1 MSEFERIA
9 EKNARAGARGVYIRW
24 LAERFGTL
32 DLMLT
37 QRGEDRVSL
46 RRIYVPVRVDTE
58 DRADESLGGPEKA
71 LEEQLPG
78 QDALELIADSRFV
91 AISGRPGS
99 GKTTLVQA
107 LIGEL
112 TREGPSPVRDKLAGE
127 RGILPVPLILR
138 DYQDGL
144 DGVRGLD
151 DLLELWWSH
160 AADEAGATG
169 FALDVPRLKASYADA
184 DDGDAMPLLVL
195 FDGLDEVG
203 GRRPRQRVL
212 KIAARR
218 NKRVRCA
225 LVTGRPGGFTD
236 LSLDGVQL
244 IGRRQLSLFPEDNLK
259 RVHHLQPFAFPQIR
273 DFITRFL
280 RLRQE
285 WQVEARRLL
294 TEFESALQDPRR
306 PHLLNLAR
314 RPIFLTLM
322 ALVHVN
328 ERRMPHGRADL
339 YERIVDLYLNR
350 QMQAKRLQHMLDDQP
365 MPHWDQR
372 EVRRAL
378 GFLAWRSQ
386 HREPEGSDRNRGGR
400 PPPTAGVG
408 WVERSET
415 HTDPLGP
422 LQQAGRT
429 VVPMPPEPENAKTE
443 QGERRQVIWTRAE
456 LEGQLRALLAG
467 ETDDRRPFSDL
478 TPGDAPQLLDY
489 YLHPAGLLVDPAE
502 GRYQF
507 AHLSFQEFLCAEYI
521 HGRAKARGSRRFL
534 EELENLLYPHLARPG
549 WDEVGLLL
557 LCIHSAEG
565 AQTDP
570 DAHLEIL
577 AELDLAEEPQ
587 ARLLV
592 EALTG
597 RELDYAEDELV
608 RWLPLAVAAA
618 LVQPDAGLAE
628 RFGRVPA
635 WAGPGL
641 DLLRQLF
648 EDDRPLALLAE
659 RLRQAPPGERLG
671 LAGEDAGGLLRSA
684 EGRWLDLGK
693 ALSLAPPF
701 DSDSARDYALLR
713 LANES
718 GWVPK
723 DPERPDWLPIA
734 DPGLERS
741 LADWLVRV
749 PTDGERG
756 RLYRRWPDPDGSP
769 RLPVIS
775 AAASELD
782 ALAMPRG
789 PLWESLAPR
798 IPLDLWL
805 LQGESLDD
813 FYGKLWFQPV
823 VLFSLYPEPLA
834 RILPALLVIAVTLY
848 QSMRLADS
856 LSGGQQLGKNVL
868 LRARSQTH
876 SRAWSLSWSPMR
888 RLTSSLRW
896 TRPPPTPSR
905 SLPRTILVS
914 LKRAR
919 SLALSQLRLKLR
931 SPLRSR
937 LWVASRSPLLPQ
949 SLARSLQ
956 PATTSAL
963 TRTEKRIEGSRKEDK
978 RRAETALETAK
989 YRWAALDWFAEQS
1002 EDPDLMRRRGLRP
1015 GEPLPRQF
1023 ALFEPDGR
1031 LRDTLPRSGLL
1042 QLRDW
1047 LANDD
1052 AILAWTFPAGL
1063 SAADEAHLRSEL
1075 HTLHHYER
1083 PDGGHGQPWSPL
1095 AAIEAALS
1103 DWPEDEPTRDVS
1115 LAAAERDLL
1124 AVLDELFPERP
1135 DPGPG

>member
-1 MSEFERIA
+1 MSQSARIA

-46 RRIYVPVRVDTE
+46 RRIYVPLRVDTE
-58 DRADESLGGPEKA
+58 DRADESLGGPEQAQK
-71 LEEQLPG
+71 EQLPG

-138 DYQDGL
+138 DYQDRL
-144 DGVRGLD
+144 DAVRGLD

-160 AADEAGATG
+160 AADEAAATG
-169 FALDVPRLKASYADA
+169 FALDLPRLKASYAE
-184 DDGDAMPLLVL
+184 DGDAMPLLVL

-203 GRRPRQRVL
+203 GTRTRQRIYG
-212 KIAARR
+212 IAATE
-218 NKRVRCA
+218 NPRVRCT
-225 LVTGRPGGFTD
+225 LVTGRPGGFAD
-236 LSLDGVQL
+236 LDLRLL
-244 IGRRQLSLFPEDNLK
+244 IPFGTVVLSSYLVSE
-259 RVHHLQPFAFPQIR
+259 VHHLQPFAFPQIR
-273 DFITRFL
+273 DFIARFL

-350 QMQAKRLQHMLDDQP
+350 QMQAKRLQHMLDDHP

-378 GFLAWRSQ
+378 GYLAWRSQ
-386 HREPEGSDRNRGGR
+386 HREPEG
-400 PPPTAGVG
+400 
-408 WVERSET
+408 
-415 HTDPLGP
+415 
-422 LQQAGRT
+422 
-429 VVPMPPEPENAKTE
+429 AKTE

-456 LEGQLRALLAG
+456 LEGELRTLLVS
-467 ETDDRRPFSDL
+467 ETEDKRPFSDL
-478 TPGDAPQLLDY
+478 TPEDSSQLLDY

-534 EELENLLYPHLARPG
+534 EELKALLHPHLARPG

-557 LCIHSAEG
+557 LCIHAAEG

-570 DAHLEIL
+570 EAHLEIL

-628 RFGRVPA
+628 RFRRVPA

-641 DLLRQLF
+641 DLLRRLF
-648 EDDRPLALLAE
+648 ETDRPLDLLAD

-671 LAGEDAGGLLRSA
+671 LAGEDAGGLLQSA
-684 EGRWLDLGK
+684 EGRWLALGE
-693 ALSLAPPF
+693 ALRLAPPF
-701 DSDSARDYALLR
+701 DDDSARDYALLR
-713 LANES
+713 LANDS

-723 DPERPDWLPIA
+723 DPERSDLLPIA
-734 DPGLERS
+734 DPGLERA

-749 PTDGERG
+749 PADGERG
-756 RLYRRWPDPDGSP
+756 RLYRRWPDPHGSP
-769 RLPVIS
+769 RLPVVS
-775 AAASELD
+775 PAAVELD
-782 ALAMPRG
+782 ALAMPKG
-789 PLWESLAPR
+789 LLWESLAPR
-798 IPLDLWL
+798 FPLDLWL
-805 LQGESLDD
+805 LQGESLDE
-813 FYGKLWFQPV
+813 FYLKRWFQPS

-834 RILPALLVIAVTLY
+834 RTLSAHFLVALTLY
-848 QSMRLADS
+848 QSMCLAGS
-856 LSGGQQLGKNVL
+856 LSGGQQLGKIAL
-868 LRARSQTH
+868 
-876 SRAWSLSWSPMR
+876 SRALSQSNSWSLSWSPMQ
-888 RLTSSLRW
+888 RLTSPLAWMRLSR
-896 TRPPPTPSR
+896 TPTL
-905 SLPRTILVS
+905 SLPRTMLVS
-914 LKRAR
+914 LRRAE
-919 SLALSQLRLKLR
+919 SLSRCQSRLQLRSQLQ
-931 SPLRSR
+931 SR
-937 LWVASRSPLLPQ
+937 LQWRVASRPQLLPE

-956 PATTSAL
+956 PATMSAL
-963 TRTEKRIEGSRKEDK
+963 S
-978 RRAETALETAK
+978 RAENKIHALQKDEELRVATALETFTH
-989 YRWAALDWFAEQS
+989 RWIAHDWFAEQAD
-1002 EDPDLMRRRGLRP
+1002 DPDLMRRRGLRP
-1015 GEPLPRQF
+1015 GEPLPREF
-1023 ALFEPDGR
+1023 ALFEPDGH
-1031 LRDTLPRSGLL
+1031 LRDTLPRSGLI

-1052 AILAWTFPAGL
+1052 AILSWTFPAGL
-1063 SAADEAHLRSEL
+1063 SAADEQHLRAEL

-1095 AAIEAALS
+1095 AAIDAALS
-1103 DWPEDEPTRDVS
+1103 DWPETEPTRDVS

-1124 AVLDELFPERP
+1124 AVLDELFPAGADPEP
-1135 DPGPG
+1135 D

>member
-37 QRGEDRVSL
+37 HRGEDRVSL
-46 RRIYVPVRVDTE
+46 RRIYIPVRVDTQ
-58 DRADESLGGPEKA
+58 DRADESMGGPEKA
-71 LEEQLPG
+71 LDEQLPG

-112 TREGPSPVRDKLAGE
+112 TREGPSRVRDKLAGE

-138 DYQDGL
+138 DYQDRL
-144 DGVRGLD
+144 DDVRKLD
-151 DLLELWWSH
+151 DLLDLWWSY
-160 AADEAGATG
+160 AADEAAATG
-169 FALDVPRLKASYADA
+169 FPLDLPRVKASYAFG

-203 GRRPRQRVL
+203 GTQTRQRVL
-212 KIAARR
+212 KIATGL
-218 NKRVRCA
+218 NPRVRCA
-225 LVTGRPGGFTD
+225 LVTGRPAGFAD
-236 LSLDGVQL
+236 LRLT
-244 IGRRQLSLFPEDNLK
+244 RRIIEVGSRGSSFTEEVRIPI
-259 RVHHLQPFAFPQIR
+259 HHLQPFAFPQIR

-285 WQVEARRLL
+285 WQVEARRLQE
-294 TEFESALQDPRR
+294 EFEAALQDPRR

-350 QMQAKRLQHMLDDQP
+350 QMQAKQLQHMLDDQP

-386 HREPEGSDRNRGGR
+386 HREPEGSDRNRGVR
-400 PPPTAGVG
+400 PAPTATVG

-415 HTDPLGP
+415 HPAPPGP
-422 LQQAGRT
+422 LQQAGHT
-429 VVPMPPEPENAKTE
+429 VVPMPPEPDNAKTE

-456 LEGQLRALLAG
+456 LEAELRALLAG
-467 ETDDRRPFSDL
+467 ETEDRRSFSDL
-478 TPGDAPQLLDY
+478 TPGDAPHLLDY

-534 EELENLLYPHLARPG
+534 EEIKVLLYPHLAHPG

-565 AQTDP
+565 AQTNP

-577 AELDLAEEPQ
+577 AELDLADEPQ

-592 EALTG
+592 EALAG
-597 RELDYAEDELV
+597 RELDYTEDELV

-618 LVQPDAGLAE
+618 LVHPDAGLAE
-628 RFGRVPA
+628 RFRRVPA

-641 DLLRQLF
+641 DLLRRLF
-648 EDDRPLALLAE
+648 ECDEPFVLLAD

-671 LAGEDAGGLLRSA
+671 LAGEDAGGLLQLA
-684 EGRWLDLGK
+684 KARWLALGD
-693 ALSLAPPF
+693 ALRFEPPF
-701 DSDSARDYALLR
+701 DGDSARDYVLLR
-713 LANES
+713 LANDS
-718 GWVPK
+718 GWVPR
-723 DPERPDWLPIA
+723 DPKRPKRPPIA

-741 LADWLVRV
+741 LADWLARV
-749 PTDGERG
+749 PANGERG
-756 RLYRRWPDPDGSP
+756 RLYRRWPDVDGSP
-769 RLPVIS
+769 RLPVVS
-775 AAASELD
+775 PAAFELD
-782 ALAMPRG
+782 AVAMPRG
-789 PLWESLAPR
+789 PLWKSLAPR

-805 LQGESLDD
+805 LQGESLPENR
-813 FYGKLWFQPV
+813 WAVWSQPA
-823 VLFSLYPEPLA
+823 VLFSLYPNALSHALPTSLVLA
-834 RILPALLVIAVTLY
+834 LTIYQAVILAGT
-848 QSMRLADS
+848 
-856 LSGGQQLGKNVL
+856 LSGRQGLDEYT
-868 LRARSQTH
+868 RAQGL
-876 SRAWSLSWSPMR
+876 SL
-888 RLTSSLRW
+888 
-896 TRPPPTPSR
+896 SR
-905 SLPRTILVS
+905 SLTRWPSGSRSHWQSRSIS
-914 LKRAR
+914 RSQAR
-919 SLALSQLRLKLR
+919 SLSQSLFLSRSQLLSRSQSRSLLR
-931 SPLRSR
+931 SQ
-937 LWVASRSPLLPQ
+937 SPWQPQAQGLLLPPRTRPA
-949 SLARSLQ
+949 LAR
-956 PATTSAL
+956 A
-963 TRTEKRIEGSRKEDK
+963 REGIGGLSEDG
-978 RRAETALETAK
+978 RDCAAHAIAIWGH
-989 YRWAALDWFAEQS
+989 RWAARDWFTEQS

-1015 GEPLPRQF
+1015 GEPLPRAF

-1063 SAADEAHLRSEL
+1063 CAADEAHLRSEL

-1103 DWPEDEPTRDVS
+1103 DWPADQATRDVS

-1124 AVLDELFPERP
+1124 AVLDELFPEAAEP
-1135 DPGPG
+1135 KPV

>member
-1 MSEFERIA
+1 MNEFERIA
-9 EKNARAGARGVYIRW
+9 EKNARAGERGVYIRW

-58 DRADESLGGPEKA
+58 DRADESLGGPEQAQK
-71 LEEQLPG
+71 EQLPG

-112 TREGPSPVRDKLAGE
+112 TRDGPSLVREKLVGE

-138 DYQDGL
+138 DYQDRL
-144 DGVRGLD
+144 DDVDGLD
-151 DLLELWWSH
+151 DILKLWWSH
-160 AADEAGATG
+160 ASEEAAATG
-169 FALDVPRLKASYADA
+169 HNLDLPRLRASYGYPGR
-184 DDGDAMPLLVL
+184 GDAIPLLL
-195 FDGLDEVG
+195 IFDGLDEVG
-203 GRRPRQRVL
+203 GTRTRQRIMNL
-212 KIAARR
+212 ASRPDSRI
-218 NKRVRCA
+218 RCA
-225 LVTGRPGGFTD
+225 LVTSRPAGFAD
-236 LSLDGVQL
+236 LKHSYFAPTKDVRASSPSVHDGL
-244 IGRRQLSLFPEDNLK
+244 T
-259 RVHHLQPFAFPQIR
+259 VHHLQPFAFPQIS

-378 GFLAWRSQ
+378 GYLAWRSQ
-386 HREPEGSDRNRGGR
+386 HRELEGGK
-400 PPPTAGVG
+400 
-408 WVERSET
+408 E
-415 HTDPLGP
+415 
-422 LQQAGRT
+422 
-429 VVPMPPEPENAKTE
+429 KI
-443 QGERRQVIWTRAE
+443 GERRQVIWSRAE
-456 LEGQLRALLAG
+456 LESELRTLLAG
-467 ETDDRRPFSDL
+467 ETEDRRPFSDL

-489 YLHPAGLLVDPAE
+489 YLHPAGLLVDPAV

-534 EELENLLYPHLARPG
+534 EELKALLHPHLARPG

-557 LCIHSAEG
+557 LCIHAAEG

-570 DAHLEIL
+570 EAHLEIL
-577 AELDLAEEPQ
+577 AELDLAAEPQ

-618 LVQPDAGLAE
+618 LVHPDAALAE

-641 DLLRQLF
+641 DLLRRLF
-648 EDDRPLALLAE
+648 ACDRPFDLLAD

-671 LAGEDAGGLLRSA
+671 LAGEDVAALLQSV
-684 EGRWLDLGK
+684 EGRWA
-693 ALSLAPPF
+693 ALAEALRFAPPF

-713 LANES
+713 LANDC
-718 GWVPK
+718 GWIPK

-734 DPGLERS
+734 DPGLERA
-741 LADWLVRV
+741 LADWLVRI
-749 PTDGERG
+749 PADGERG
-756 RLYRRWPDPDGSP
+756 RLYRRWRDPKGSP
-769 RLPVIS
+769 RLPIPTP
-775 AAASELD
+775 AAFELD

-805 LQGESLDD
+805 LQGVSLDD
-813 FYGKLWFQPV
+813 FMGWLWSQPA
-823 VLFSLYPEPLA
+823 VLFSLYPVPLS
-834 RILPALLVIAVTLY
+834 PAIQAPLVAVLTLY
-848 QSMRLADS
+848 QSKLLAES
-856 LSGGQQLGKNVL
+856 LSNERGLTEYSGSLG
-868 LRARSQTH
+868 RSLSFPPS
-876 SRAWSLSWSPMR
+876 SRSSSRSRSRSLSLSWPRSR
-888 RLTSSLRW
+888 
-896 TRPPPTPSR
+896 SR
-905 SLPRTILVS
+905 SL
-914 LKRAR
+914 
-919 SLALSQLRLKLR
+919 SQLLSEGFLGFFSPFLPELLSEFLLLKM
-931 SPLRSR
+931 P
-937 LWVASRSPLLPQ
+937 
-949 SLARSLQ
+949 
-956 PATTSAL
+956 AL
-963 TRTEKRIEGSRKEDK
+963 TVPALRRIKEGIKGLQEEHELRVAK
-978 RRAETALETAK
+978 ALEIFG
-989 YRWAALDWFAEQS
+989 YRLSAQDWFAEQAV
-1002 EDPDLMRRRGLRP
+1002 DPDLMRRRGLRP
-1015 GEPLPRQF
+1015 GEPLPREF

-1031 LRDTLPRSGLL
+1031 LPDTLPRAGLI

-1052 AILAWTFPAGL
+1052 AILTWTFPEGL
-1063 SAADEAHLRSEL
+1063 SAADEQHLRAEL

-1095 AAIEAALS
+1095 AAIEAALA
-1103 DWPEDEPTRDVS
+1103 DWPETESTRDVS

-1124 AVLDELFPERP
+1124 VVLDALFPADADPEP
-1135 DPGPG
+1135 D

>member
-1 MSEFERIA
+1 MSQSERIA

-91 AISGRPGS
+91 AVSGRPGS

-138 DYQDGL
+138 DYQERL
-144 DGVRGLD
+144 DDVRGLD
-151 DLLELWWSH
+151 DLLDLWWSH
-160 AADEAGATG
+160 SAEEAAATG
-169 FALDVPRLKASYADA
+169 FALDLPRLKASYADA

-203 GRRPRQRVL
+203 GTKTRQRIL
-212 KIAARR
+212 DIAADQELRL
-218 NKRVRCA
+218 RCA
-225 LVTGRPGGFTD
+225 LVTGRPGGFAD
-236 LSLDGVQL
+236 LKYQVGRSVQNLPDGRGISILVNY
-244 IGRRQLSLFPEDNLK
+244 GRLA
-259 RVHHLQPFAFPQIR
+259 VYHLQPFAYPQIR

-386 HREPEGSDRNRGGR
+386 HRDPEG
-400 PPPTAGVG
+400 T
-408 WVERSET
+408 
-415 HTDPLGP
+415 
-422 LQQAGRT
+422 
-429 VVPMPPEPENAKTE
+429 KTG

-456 LEGQLRALLAG
+456 LEGELRALLAG
-467 ETDDRRPFSDL
+467 ETEDRRPFSEL
-478 TPGDAPQLLDY
+478 TPADAPQLLDY

-534 EELENLLYPHLARPG
+534 EEIKGLLYPHLARPG

-565 AQTDP
+565 AQTNP

-597 RELDYAEDELV
+597 RELDYTEDELV

-618 LVQPDAGLAE
+618 LVHPDAGLAE
-628 RFGRVPA
+628 RFRRVPA

-641 DLLRQLF
+641 DLLRRLF
-648 EDDRPLALLAE
+648 ECDEPFVLLAD

-671 LAGEDAGGLLRSA
+671 LVGEDAGGLLQSA
-684 EGRWLDLGK
+684 KARWLALGD
-693 ALSLAPPF
+693 ALRFEPPF
-701 DSDSARDYALLR
+701 DGDSARDYVLLR
-713 LANES
+713 LANDS
-718 GWVPK
+718 GWVPR
-723 DPERPDWLPIA
+723 DPKRPKRPPIA

-741 LADWLVRV
+741 LADWLARV
-749 PTDGERG
+749 PADGERG

-769 RLPVIS
+769 RLPVVAPAGLEI
-775 AAASELD
+775 D

-805 LQGESLDD
+805 LQGESWNELL
-813 FYGKLWFQPV
+813 GQPLTQAAV
-823 VLFSLYPEPLA
+823 NLSLYPDPLA
-834 RILPALLVIAVTLY
+834 PALPASLTVALALY
-848 QSMRLADS
+848 QSMLVAES
-856 LSGGQQLGKNVL
+856 LSGRTG
-868 LRARSQTH
+868 RSEY
-876 SRAWSLSWSPMR
+876 AA
-888 RLTSSLRW
+888 
-896 TRPPPTPSR
+896 SR
-905 SLPRTILVS
+905 S
-914 LKRAR
+914 R
-919 SLALSQLRLKLR
+919 SLALALTLSGWRSQSRLR
-931 SPLRSR
+931 SPTSMRSDHRSECRSLPLAWLRSKS
-937 LWVASRSPLLPQ
+937 LKNFAYGSVHLSRSIRALQKQLLQLGTKSPRAKRCSEDIGTVQ
-949 SLARSLQ
+949 LPSYRTESALLRNTKGMPGLPEYDERRIATELARL
-956 PATTSAL
+956 A
-963 TRTEKRIEGSRKEDK
+963 
-978 RRAETALETAK
+978 
-989 YRWAALDWFAEQS
+989 YRCAAPDWFAEQA

-1015 GEPLPRQF
+1015 GEPLPREF

-1031 LRDTLPRSGLL
+1031 LRNTLPRSGLL

-1063 SAADEAHLRSEL
+1063 CSADEAHLRSEL

-1083 PDGGHGQPWSPL
+1083 PDGAHGQPWSPL
-1095 AAIEAALS
+1095 AAIEAALA
-1103 DWPEDEPTRDVS
+1103 DWPADQATRDVS

-1124 AVLDELFPERP
+1124 AVLDELFPEAAEP
-1135 DPGPG
+1135 KPV